1 MSDLLQP
8 DGPFYIEIS
17 QAFIAIDNR
26 FLMQLRDF
34 KPSILYPGHWG
45 FFGGHWET
53 GETAE
58 AAMKRE
64 LLEELR
70 WQPRSLTFLGNL
82 IVEGNRRIHAH
93 QCQPDLQLQTLDLQE
108 GQEIG
113 AFTVEEITRNSL
125 FSQKWKQHY
134 PISPIS
140 AKVFQHFMGE
150 YVHD

>member
-1 MSDLLQP
+1 M
-8 DGPFYIEIS
+8 GI
-17 QAFIAIDNR
+17 QAFYRVSAT
-26 FLMQLRDF
+26 L
-34 KPSILYPGHWG
+34 G
-45 FFGGHWET
+45 FFTGHWET

-64 LLEELR
+64 LQEELR
-70 WQPRSLTFLGNL
+70 WQPRSLTFQGSL

-93 QCQPDLQLQTLDLQE
+93 QCQLDLELQTLDLQE

>member
-1 MSDLLQP
+1 MSDLLKP
-8 DGPFYIEIS
+8 NGPFYIEIS

-34 KPSILYPGHWG
+34 KPSIVFPGHWG
-45 FFGGHWET
+45 FFAGHWET

-58 AAMKRE
+58 KAMKRE
-64 LLEELR
+64 LQEELC
-70 WQPRSLTFLGNL
+70 WQPRNLSFLGSL

-93 QCQPDLQLQTLDLQE
+93 QCQLDIKLQTLDLQE

-113 AFTVEEITRNSL
+113 AFTMEEITRNSL
-125 FSQKWKQHY
+125 FSQKWKQHF

-140 AKVFQHFMGE
+140 AKVFQHFMRE
-150 YVHD
+150 